1 MYSAKA
7 LALPILRRYWLW
19 NAWEVSG
26 TGAATRAAAAASTT
40 STSLQ
45 ATHLATK
52 TWRDG
57 HTLEERFA
65 LVGDQL
71 LSKFQRQLS
80 AEWNKLESARDV
92 TGTLHTYYDYFVCK
106 KVTHI
111 RLYCKYCSVAI
122 ECDLEE
128 CVSRV

>member
-7 LALPILRRYWLW
+7 LVLPIFRRYRLW

-26 TGAATRAAAAASTT
+26 TRAATRAAAASTT

-45 ATHLATK
+45 AGTHFETR

-122 ECDLEE
+122 ECD
-128 CVSRV
+128 R